1 MSILIQLP
9 LQFNSVLLITP
20 VDIFNRNLQMKMVIN
35 AQGLEKQAKT
45 KLKERRKMREFMLL
59 DIMYYCK
66 TVIIKA
72 IRYWHKYGQKT
83 MIYNP
88 WLVLAKNSQKI
99 QRREFNFFQEFLF
112 WIIGYPDAN
121 QKKTIYIPCHI

>member
-9 LQFNSVLLITP
+9 LQFNTVLLIIP

-45 KLKERRKMREFMLL
+45 KLKERKKMREFMLL

-66 TVIIKA
+66 TIIIKA
-72 IRYWHKYGQKT
+72 IKYCHKYGQKT

-88 WLVLAKNSQKI
+88 
-99 QRREFNFFQEFLF
+99 
-112 WIIGYPDAN
+112 
-121 QKKTIYIPCHI
+121 